1 MAIQEVPGP
10 VAVAAPLPRR
20 ERAVNHE
27 EVKHVGRWRVV
38 RFLGAGGFSWVFEVL
53 DENLG
58 RRCALKM
65 LRPEAG
71 EGEQYRR
78 FRKEAELLASFND
91 PHIVTIFDRG
101 QDERTGCHFYVME
114 LFTGRDLRKVIED
127 EGPLDWERAADLFA
141 GVLQGLGLLHSHEPG
156 RIIHRDIKPSNIQ
169 LTAEGQAKLFD
180 LGIARVQRATP
191 PANADETRST
201 ADEARLTEFNAF
213 IGTVRYA
220 SPEQIKLKEISPASD
235 VFSVG
240 LCFFEAL
247 TGVHPYEDLPG
258 VTTSGHTYASVLEF
272 YALAVRDG
280 KRFRLGYKDKKVP
293 LAIREVIAKA
303 VNLDPQKRFRDANEM
318 RAALIR
324 AVDEGRTG
332 RKERRIRPGPRLLGG
347 VFAFALL
354 VGAGFYLV
362 RILPHPLANLHTPGV
377 QPDQPAKQNPRS
389 APADT
394 QVSAPTSEQISH
406 RLAALELRRKVE
418 GTPPSAFTPN
428 DLSEFR
434 AALDA
439 AEGAWRESSWDSAD
453 AAYTR
458 ASRLGEESL
467 AQATQKL
474 RSALGA
480 ARDSA
485 ALAGAQESAPKDF
498 RRAETLAKEAS
509 QGGPESG
516 SHLGQAIAA
525 YGAAGDAASRALAEA
540 RSAEKS
546 ASKRVESAC
555 TAPTS
560 ASAAACVKSRQLLAS
575 GTDALRSKNAIAA
588 NQAFGEAERAV
599 AALPAP
605 VLTLDRVDAADLKVG
620 GSRTIRAHA
629 KSADGIPASIHF
641 ELTDPGGKRETTSG
655 GELIFR
661 PSIPGNYR
669 LVVTATDARGGSA
682 AQTQIFRVGE
692 PPQGSSVAGSVGSNP
707 APGALASPSRQV
719 LGEYSQ
725 AIKSCDRETLA
736 TLVPRAVSQ
745 SIGES
750 CDRYAYLDATIA
762 YVSEEPGAKGT
773 TVHFTQAIRGIT
785 QDGRSEV
792 IGEGKM
798 KATVVQGGGGW
809 RILEL
814 GREP

>member
-1 MAIQEVPGP
+1 
-10 VAVAAPLPRR
+10 
-20 ERAVNHE
+20 VNHE
-27 EVKHVGRWRVV
+27 EVKCVGRWRVV

-78 FRKEAELLASFND
+78 FRREAELLASFND

-156 RIIHRDIKPSNIQ
+156 RIIHRDIKPSNLQ

-191 PANADETRST
+191 PANVDETRSI
-201 ADEARLTEFNAF
+201 AEEARLTEFNAF

-280 KRFRLGYKDKKVP
+280 KRFRLGYRDKKVP

-303 VNLDPQKRFRDANEM
+303 VNLDPTKRFLDANEM
-318 RAALIR
+318 RAALLR
-324 AVDEGRTG
+324 AVDESRAW
-332 RKERRIRPGPRLLGG
+332 RKEDRFRPGPRLLSG
-347 VFAFALL
+347 VFVFALL
-354 VGAGFYLV
+354 VGAGFYLF
-362 RILPHPLANLHTPGV
+362 RILPHPLANLRAPGV
-377 QPDQPAKQNPRS
+377 RPDQSVEQNPRS
-389 APADT
+389 PPTDT
-394 QVSAPTSEQISH
+394 QVTAPTSEQISH
-406 RLAALELRRKVE
+406 RNAALEIRRKVE
-418 GTPPSAFTPN
+418 GTPPSAFSPR
-428 DLSEFR
+428 DLGEFR
-434 AALDA
+434 DALDA
-439 AEGAWRESSWDSAD
+439 AEGAWRESLWDPAD
-453 AAYTR
+453 AAYR
-458 ASRLGEESL
+458 KASRLGEELLS
-467 AQATQKL
+467 QATQEL
-474 RSALGA
+474 RGELSA
-480 ARDSA
+480 ARESA
-485 ALAGAQESAPKDF
+485 ALAGAEESAPKELRGAD
-498 RRAETLAKEAS
+498 TLAKEAA
-509 QGGPESG
+509 QEGPESG
-516 SHLGQAIAA
+516 NRLRQSIAA
-525 YGAAGDAASRALAEA
+525 YGAAGEAGRRALEEA

-546 ASKRVESAC
+546 ANKRVERAC
-555 TAPTS
+555 ASPGS
-560 ASAAACVKSRQLLAS
+560 RSAASCTKSRELLAR
-575 GTDALRSKNAIAA
+575 GEDDLRSKNAIAA
-588 NQAFGEAERAV
+588 SEAFAAAERV
-599 AALPAP
+599 VNALPAP
-605 VLTLDRVDAADLKVG
+605 VLSVDRVDVADLKVG
-620 GSRTIRAHA
+620 GSRTIRAHVE
-629 KSADGIPASIHF
+629 SADRTPVVVQF
-641 ELTDPGGKRETTSG
+641 ELADPTGKREVTTG
-655 GELIFR
+655 AELTFR
-661 PSIPGNYR
+661 PSIPGDYR
-669 LVVTATDARGGSA
+669 LVVTATDAHGSSA
-682 AQTQIFRVGE
+682 AQTQILRVEGRSQASLE
-692 PPQGSSVAGSVGSNP
+692 SGSLGSNP
-707 APGALASPSRQV
+707 TQGTQPSPSHRV
-719 LGEYSQ
+719 LDEYSQ

-745 SIGES
+745 FISES

-762 YVSEEPGAKGT
+762 YVSEEPGPKGT
-773 TVHFTQAIRGIT
+773 TVHFTQAIRGIA
-785 QDGRSEV
+785 QDGRTEV
-792 IGEGKM
+792 ISGGKM
-798 KATVVQGGGGW
+798 RATVVQGGDGW
-809 RILEL
+809 RVLEL